1 MKKPTAT
8 LSGVILLS
16 LAYMMPAHAQSGGAM
31 SAPQE
36 LPAGSIAPKGG
47 ALITVPRAKYEPAG
61 DGVFHG
67 ASLPDTWNE
76 GGLKKQLA
84 QYQSLAGKRLSVVT
98 WFASAYE
105 NGRLTLWRQ
114 NYAPVLQRVQR
125 AGALS
130 LVKFSTQDAAYEANH
145 QIAETDHIARG
156 VYDAYFEEFADTIK
170 AFNGPI
176 FISIDHEMN
185 GNWYPY
191 SQDYAKTDATSAQ
204 FVAAWRHIVDIFRA
218 RGASN
223 VAWVWAPNVPD
234 VGKVPAT
241 AYYPGDSYVD
251 WVGVSFY
258 SGNPLSNLRQIY
270 ATYAA
275 RKPIFVTEWAT
286 APEKSR
292 YYQGYPGDE
301 KWVANFFQSLETNYP
316 RVKAIS
322 WFNWDKS
329 GDDGNYTLNRVPAQ
343 AQVYSQDIRKARYID
358 TVPQV
363 EKANAGPQ
371 RPPLQIVPEEIVLK
385 AAPVV
390 ENPKATRPPVQDVPV
405 EKAPVQKPASSGFK
419 FRAAPKP
426 K

>member
-1 MKKPTAT
+1 MPNFQKILISAIFLAT
-8 LSGVILLS
+8 PIV
-16 LAYMMPAHAQSGGAM
+16 ARAQSGGAF

-36 LPAGSIAPKGG
+36 LPESTAPTGDT
-47 ALITVPRAKYEPAG
+47 ATTVPRAKFEPAG

-76 GGLKKQLA
+76 SGLKKQLA
-84 QYQSLAGKRLSVVT
+84 QYQKLAGKRLSVVT

-105 NGRLTLWRQ
+105 NGRLTSWQQ
-114 NYAPVLQRVQR
+114 NYAPVLRRVENS
-125 AGALS
+125 GALS

-145 QIAETDHIARG
+145 QIAETGDIARG

-170 AFNGPI
+170 TFDSPI

-191 SQDYAKTDATSAQ
+191 SQDYAKTDATAAQ

-218 RGASN
+218 RGANN

-234 VGKVPAT
+234 VGKVPAS
-241 AYYPGDSYVD
+241 AYYPGDNYVD

-258 SGNPLSNLRQIY
+258 SGNPLSNLREIY
-270 ATYAA
+270 ATYAR

-292 YYQGYPGDE
+292 YYQGYPGDD

-322 WFNWDKS
+322 WFNWNKS
-329 GDDGNYTLNRVPAQ
+329 QVNDGNYTLDRVPAQ
-343 AQVYSQDIRKARYID
+343 AQVYNQDIQKARYID
-358 TVPQV
+358 IVPQV
-363 EKANAGPQ
+363 AKDNNQAQ
-371 RPPLQIVPEEIVLK
+371 RPPIQIVPAEIVLK
-385 AAPVV
+385 AAPVI
-390 ENPKATRPPVQDVPV
+390 ENPQPQRPPVQNVPV
-405 EKAPVQKPASSGFK
+405 ENAPVQKPSGGLK
-419 FRAAPKP
+419 FRPAPTP